1 MESIITVYC
10 PMRFDN
16 FPMDKQHCPFQI
28 GSYLYNSSYMIFHL
42 AQLYDLNDYQT
53 SVLDYNIQKTPL
65 RNEYSSYT
73 WPEDGKNISHSF
85 TGFEIHMQRKTQ
97 NYIVDFYL
105 PSSLMVS
112 VSWVRKKNE
121 INFSAYF
128 IFALQIG

>member
-1 MESIITVYC
+1 MESIVVIYC

-28 GSYLYNSSYMIFHL
+28 GSYLYNSSYMTFHL

-53 SVLDYNIQKTPL
+53 SVLDYNIQKTRL
-65 RNEYSSYT
+65 RDEYSRYT
-73 WPEDGKNISHSF
+73 WPEDGKNVSHSF
-85 TGFEIHMQRKTQ
+85 TGFEIQMQRKTQ

-112 VSWVRKKNE
+112 VSWVRKNT
-121 INFSAYF
+121 
-128 IFALQIG
+128 